1 MKTKNIYCLM
11 ILIAITMFSIA
22 FWGNNKKNRKDFSIV
37 FEESSINNYLQTYL
51 ESEFCAV
58 AISNY
63 EENSIQ
69 GEIYDMSLGGNLFV
83 TKALFNYNVESNK
96 LDIYEYNEKNRILK
110 YYISDN
116 KIYASVIKDID
127 IEDNLFNWELVSY
140 DLNFKNKKILN
151 SGVIVSPFDV
161 PNFYYDDNNNNI
173 FVSTLTDSIVDDIR
187 SQEFSLFYL
196 NNNSIEKLV
205 SYNGIY
211 SSKTGELSCGQFDI
225 HINNDN
231 LIYCIT
237 DYVNYQ
243 TIYSFNTLT
252 KNIKEIYTNDIK
264 SNWIISS
271 YRNNQDLLFIG
282 KYNVLNDDKAKIGYL
297 NLKEKTYE
305 EIDSTM
311 YYGRNNF
318 IANSMLFHKSEKWE
332 FYNFDNNTLSAA
344 KIINYK
350 NKYFFPAYVNINNN
364 TIMAMDDNYNLF
376 LGKIDYN
383 KT

>member
-1 MKTKNIYCLM
+1 M
-11 ILIAITMFSIA
+11 ILIAITMFLIA